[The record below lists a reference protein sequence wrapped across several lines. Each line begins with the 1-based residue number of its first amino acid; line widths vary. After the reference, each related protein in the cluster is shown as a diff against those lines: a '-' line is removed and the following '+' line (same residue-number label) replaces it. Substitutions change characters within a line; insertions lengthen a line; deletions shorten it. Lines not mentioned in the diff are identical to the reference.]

1 MLYITVPDQH
11 WHSGHHWHSVLVAM
25 NNIGTVDIIGT
36 VFGGHGQH
44 WYSGHHWHSV
54 LAALVD
60 IGTMDI
66 IGTVFWLSWSTAQ
79 WSSLAQCFGCHGQH
93 AIITSL

>member
-1 MLYITVPDQH
+1 
-11 WHSGHHWHSVLVAM
+11 M

-66 IGTVFWLSWSTAQ
+66 IGTVF
-79 WSSLAQCFGCHGQH
+79 
-93 AIITSL
+93 

>member
-79 WSSLAQCFGCHGQH
+79 WSSLAQ
-93 AIITSL
+93 